1 MIYLGQPYS
10 SPDLELVKTRVIFA
24 EGVCAALN
32 ANGIHVY
39 SPIVHWHSI
48 CRRFDMPSD
57 AAHWEKTDFHFIEA
71 SSAFYIL
78 AIPGWVRSIGLE
90 AEVRHAV
97 KLLKPI
103 YSVAVLEMNYDTE
116 RRMHLLP
123 LINVAP
129 IHDVAQL
136 LRYFRA
142 NDNKELGTDT
152 INGADSR

>member
-10 SPDLELVKTRVIFA
+10 SPDLELVKTRVVFA

-48 CRRFDMPSD
+48 AHRFKMPTE
-57 AAHWEKTDFHFIEA
+57 AEHWRGENFHFIELCT
-71 SSAFYIL
+71 AFYIL
-78 AIPGWVRSIGLE
+78 ALPGWVKSIGLE

-103 YSVAVLEMNYDTE
+103 HSVQVLEMQYDTE
-116 RRMHLLP
+116 HRIHHLP

-129 IHDVAQL
+129 IFDIAQL

-142 NDNKELGTDT
+142 NDNQEPRTDT
-152 INGADSR
+152 INGVDPG